1 MIYEQNEDTNK
12 EKESSKN
19 NFQELT
25 NIIEQRNSLEEFNSR
40 LDQVKKKKSA
50 NLKTSQLKLLS
61 QRSKKEK
68 IKKSKERVRGL
79 WGVTKESN
87 VHMMES
93 QKEKR
98 ENKGQRADL
107 KKEQMKTS

>member
-40 LDQVKKKKSA
+40 LDQVKKKISKLEDKSV
-50 NLKTSQLKLLS
+50 
-61 QRSKKEK
+61 E
-68 IKKSKERVRGL
+68 II
-79 WGVTKESN
+79 ES
-87 VHMMES
+87 EE
-93 QKEKR
+93 QKRK
-98 ENKGQRADL
+98 N
-107 KKEQMKTS
+107 

>member
-40 LDQVKKKKSA
+40 LDQVKKKISKLEDKSV
-50 NLKTSQLKLLS
+50 
-61 QRSKKEK
+61 E
-68 IKKSKERVRGL
+68 II
-79 WGVTKESN
+79 ES
-87 VHMMES
+87 EE
-93 QKEKR
+93 QKGK
-98 ENKGQRADL
+98 N
-107 KKEQMKTS
+107 

>member
-40 LDQVKKKKSA
+40 LDRVKKKISKLEDKSV
-50 NLKTSQLKLLS
+50 
-61 QRSKKEK
+61 E
-68 IKKSKERVRGL
+68 II
-79 WGVTKESN
+79 ES
-87 VHMMES
+87 EE
-93 QKEKR
+93 QKGK
-98 ENKGQRADL
+98 N
-107 KKEQMKTS
+107 

>member
-40 LDQVKKKKSA
+40 LDQVKKKISKFEDKSV
-50 NLKTSQLKLLS
+50 
-61 QRSKKEK
+61 E
-68 IKKSKERVRGL
+68 II
-79 WGVTKESN
+79 ES
-87 VHMMES
+87 EE
-93 QKEKR
+93 QKGK
-98 ENKGQRADL
+98 N
-107 KKEQMKTS
+107 

>member
-40 LDQVKKKKSA
+40 LDQVKKK
-50 NLKTSQLKLLS
+50 NQQT
-61 QRSKKEK
+61 
-68 IKKSKERVRGL
+68 
-79 WGVTKESN
+79 
-87 VHMMES
+87 
-93 QKEKR
+93 
-98 ENKGQRADL
+98 
-107 KKEQMKTS
+107 